1 MKKVKNRSQE
11 SYRETTG
18 YIRRARQGQR
28 NVYMIC
34 VALAVIIFFCVLT
47 SIFLYTEISQ
57 FYYYDGIE
65 CSVGDTCCKDD
76 ENGNDTGY
84 KCTDKDDKKCENLYL
99 VPDDDARTYE
109 YMCEYDDDD
118 ALPESNIKKINNHR
132 KTANILLIVSGG
144 LFVVMIL
151 VYFFL

>member
-47 SIFLYTEISQ
+47 SIFLYTEIEQ
-57 FYYYDGIE
+57 FYYYDAIK
-65 CSVGDTCCKDD
+65 CNDGDTCCTDNDD
-76 ENGNDTGY
+76 ENLNLGY
-84 KCTDKDDKKCENLYL
+84 KCSNDNATLDCDNLYV
-99 VPDDDARTYE
+99 VPDDDGEYE
-109 YMCEYDDDD
+109 FMCEYDDD
-118 ALPESNIKKINNHR
+118 ALPESNNKKINNHR
-132 KTANILLIVSGG
+132 KAANILLIVSGG

>member
-1 MKKVKNRSQE
+1 MTKVKNRSQE
-11 SYRETTG
+11 SYRETAG
-18 YIRRARQGQR
+18 YIRRARQGKR

-57 FYYYDGIE
+57 FYYYDAIK
-65 CSVGDTCCKDD
+65 CSDSETCCKDD
-76 ENGNDTGY
+76 DNINLGY
-84 KCTDKDDKKCENLYL
+84 KCSNNIETLDCDNLYV
-99 VPDDDARTYE
+99 VPDDDGAYE
-109 YMCEYDDDD
+109 FMCEYDDD
-118 ALPESNIKKINNHR
+118 ALPESNNKKINNHR
-132 KTANILLIVSGG
+132 KAANILLIVSGG